1 MEETDQKPDNSE
13 SKKESKKD
21 KGGKKDLIKKILAI
35 LLALLLLLAASY
47 GGYWYKGQQ
56 AKKESDEKQQ
66 QIDKLEEEKKKTEEE
81 LAAEKSKKSSDSD
94 SESSATKTKP
104 SESDLENIEASI
116 TSGNTAALEGYM
128 ASKVNVI
135 MAATECCGS
144 RTPAQAIGDLQY
156 IEAGTDPW
164 NFSLPAA
171 TIASYQA
178 GYYSS
183 YFPADALVGKS
194 ANDYVVS
201 FTFDSNGDI
210 DGIFMAI
217 NADLLV

>member
-1 MEETDQKPDNSE
+1 MEETDQKQENND
-13 SKKESKKD
+13 
-21 KGGKKDLIKKILAI
+21 GKKDNKKEKGAKKGLIKKILAI
-35 LLALLLLLAASY
+35 LLALLLLLAAFY

-56 AKKESDEKQQ
+56 AKKDSDAKQQ
-66 QIDKLEEEKKKTEEE
+66 QIDKLEEEKKKAEEE
-81 LAAEKSKKSSDSD
+81 LEAEKSEKSSSSDSTTKAKT
-94 SESSATKTKP
+94 EPSA
-104 SESDLENIEASI
+104 SDLENIEDSI
-116 TSGNTAALEGYM
+116 SSGNTAALEGYM

-135 MAATECCGS
+135 MAASECCGS
-144 RTPAQAIGDLQY
+144 RTPSQAISDLNY

-164 NFSLPAA
+164 DFSLPAA
-171 TIASYQA
+171 TIAAYQA